1 MPLFRYYAYDGGA
14 VSTTPLPTPLSAE
27 NAALVVQVDVAFAV
41 SPGRRSGERGEHAP
55 ITLADS
61 ATLRLE
67 PASEDSA
74 EVNLPCV

>member
-1 MPLFRYYAYDGGA
+1 M
-14 VSTTPLPTPLSAE
+14 
-27 NAALVVQVDVAFAV
+27 QVDIAFAV
-41 SPGRRSGERGEHAP
+41 SPGGGPVSEANTP